1 MERRKFIAIL
11 GGSAI
16 WPVAARAQTPG
27 RTYRIGYLTFSTSR
41 QSSFYALL
49 DELRL
54 AGFIEGQNL
63 TVLDDGF
70 GIVENELAAAAAALV
85 KASPDA
91 IFASGFVQAKAVQ
104 SVTNAIP
111 ILTLSEDLLAEGLT
125 SSLARPDRN
134 ITGISLLS
142 PELAGKRQ
150 DLMIE
155 AVPGGRRMATLADA
169 NTTAPQQ
176 LKTLRD
182 AASARGIELAIFTI
196 RTPEDIVPAMDEIKA
211 SGAAAIN
218 VLASPLLFA
227 NRRLIIERTRELRLP
242 AVYAFP
248 DLAEQGGLI
257 GYGPRFTYLYH
268 LLGRQLVKIL
278 RGTSPAD
285 IPIEQPSRFELVVNL
300 KTAKEIGLEIP
311 ANFVLRAD
319 KLIE

>member
-27 RTYRIGYLTFSTSR
+27 RTYRIGYLTFSSSR

-91 IFASGFVQAKAVQ
+91 IFASGFVLAKAVQ
-104 SVTNAIP
+104 SPTKAIP
-111 ILTLSEDLLAEGLT
+111 ILVLSEDLLAEGLT

-134 ITGISLLS
+134 ITGT

-257 GYGPRFTYLYH
+257 GYGPRFTDLYH

>member
-16 WPVAARAQTPG
+16 WPVAALAQTRG
-27 RTYRIGYLTFSTSR
+27 RTYRIGYLTFLSSR
-41 QSSFYALL
+41 QSAFLALL

-63 TVLDDGF
+63 KVLDDGF
-70 GIVENELAAAAAALV
+70 GIVGNEVAAAAAALV

-91 IFASGFVQAKAVQ
+91 IFAPGLVQARAVQ
-104 SVTNAIP
+104 SLTKTIP
-111 ILTLSEDLLAEGLT
+111 VVALSDDLLAEGLT

-134 ITGISLLS
+134 TTGISLIALD
-142 PELAGKRQ
+142 LDGKRG
-150 DLMIE
+150 DLLLD
-155 AVPGGRRMATLADA
+155 AVPGLRHVAVLADPNFSKPEHLQA
-169 NTTAPQQ
+169 
-176 LKTLRD
+176 LMG
-182 AASARGIELAIFTI
+182 AAKARGIELSVFSAKTREEIA
-196 RTPEDIVPAMDEIKA
+196 PALDAAKS
-211 SGAAAIN
+211 SGAGAIN
-218 VLASPLLFA
+218 VLSAQLFFV
-227 NRRLIIERTRELRLP
+227 NRGLVIERTRELRLP
-242 AVYAFP
+242 AVYQWP

-257 GYGPRFTYLYH
+257 GYGPRYTDLFRV
-268 LLGRQLVKIL
+268 LGRQLVRIL

>member
-91 IFASGFVQAKAVQ
+91 IFASGFVVMRAVPIVGLATDMIATGLVK
-104 SVTNAIP
+104 SV
-111 ILTLSEDLLAEGLT
+111 
-125 SSLARPDRN
+125 ARPDSN
-134 ITGISLLS
+134 ITGISLLV
-142 PELAGKRQ
+142 PQLDGKRL
-150 DLMIE
+150 DLLIE
-155 AVPGGRRMATLADA
+155 AAPEARRISTLADA
-169 NTTAPQQ
+169 NATEPQQ
-176 LKTLRD
+176 LEALQD
-182 AASARGIELAIFTI
+182 AARARGIELAIFTI

-319 KLIE
+319 KLTE

>member
-1 MERRKFIAIL
+1 
-11 GGSAI
+11 
-16 WPVAARAQTPG
+16 
-27 RTYRIGYLTFSTSR
+27 
-41 QSSFYALL
+41 
-49 DELRL
+49 
-54 AGFIEGQNL
+54 
-63 TVLDDGF
+63 
-70 GIVENELAAAAAALV
+70 
-85 KASPDA
+85 
-91 IFASGFVQAKAVQ
+91 
-104 SVTNAIP
+104 
-111 ILTLSEDLLAEGLT
+111 LSEDLLAEGLT

-169 NTTAPQQ
+169 NATTPQQ

-257 GYGPRFTYLYH
+257 GYGPRFTDLYH